1 MKHSWK
7 RSGGVWQCANCAMA
21 RWAERLD
28 NGRKYR
34 VVEVYSLDA
43 VTRLNTDDRLVP
55 PCEPATLSSCVLIER
70 RGRFATIKSR
80 KHNGQPE
87 LLGGKAEP
95 GESPEETAVRE
106 AREEGGVDAINLR
119 LVLVADIGG
128 HRCSVFAAEVASGA
142 RLRGG
147 AEGEAVWSTRE
158 QLLTEGTYRADF
170 PAIVEAYDRAT
181 RAPR

>member
-1 MKHSWK
+1 MKHKWK

-34 VVEVYSLDA
+34 VVEVYSRDA

-55 PCEPATLSSCVLIER
+55 PCEPASLSSCVLIER
-70 RGRFATIKSR
+70 NGRFATIKSR

-106 AREEGGVDAINLR
+106 AGEEGGVEAINLR
-119 LVLVADIGG
+119 LVLVASIGG
-128 HRCSVFAAEVASGA
+128 HRCSVFAAEVASGV

-147 AEGEAVWSTRE
+147 VEGEAVWSTRE
-158 QLLTEGTYRADF
+158 ALLTEGTYRADF
-170 PAIVEAYDRAT
+170 PAIVAAYDASKK
-181 RAPR
+181 AK

>member
-1 MKHSWK
+1 VRHNWK
-7 RSGGVWQCANCAMA
+7 RSGGVWQCARCALV
-21 RWAERLD
+21 RWHKRVD

-34 VVEVYSLDA
+34 TFNVYSRDA

-55 PCEPATLSSCVLIER
+55 PCEPASLSSCVLIEW

-106 AREEGGVDAINLR
+106 AGEEGGVEAINLR
-119 LVLVADIGG
+119 LVLVASIGG
-128 HRCSVFAAEVASGA
+128 HRCSVFAAEVASGT

-147 AEGEAVWSTRE
+147 VEGEAVWSTRE
-158 QLLTEGTYRADF
+158 ALLTEGTYRADF
-170 PAIVEAYDRAT
+170 PAIVAAYDASKK
-181 RAPR
+181 AK

>member
-1 MKHSWK
+1 MI
-7 RSGGVWQCANCAMA
+7 
-21 RWAERLD
+21 
-28 NGRKYR
+28 GRATYDTASTR
-34 VVEVYSLDA
+34 FSLVSPPTITISLGATATSA
-43 VTRLNTDDRLVP
+43 V
-55 PCEPATLSSCVLIER
+55 ATLSSCVLIER
-70 RGRFATIKSR
+70 NGRFATIKSR

-106 AREEGGVDAINLR
+106 AREEGGVEAINLR
-119 LVLVADIGG
+119 LVLVASIGG

-170 PAIVEAYDRAT
+170 PAIVEAYDRVT
-181 RAPR
+181 RSPR